1 MTARFPSPPYA
12 IRFVEG
18 NTKSSVAQEKEKQ
31 GTDPED
37 DVVTDASME
46 SEDGGVV
53 LGFISF

>member
-1 MTARFPSPPYA
+1 MTARFPSPLYA

-37 DVVTDASME
+37 DTGME

-53 LGFISF
+53 LGFVYFVYF